1 MCLVSAVLVAGCSP
15 GPVEVDSPTL
25 SGADARACTGLIGA
39 LPDRVDDEDRAEVDP
54 VDGYAAAWDAD
65 APIVLT
71 CGVPEPAGFDRFATC
86 QVVNGVGWFIPDA
99 QVQRGPGPITMT
111 TVGRAQNVEVRLAAE
126 HWPPANAMV
135 DLSAAIEQT
144 LREVEPCV

>member
-1 MCLVSAVLVAGCSP
+1 MQPGAGRGGLPHALRC
-15 GPVEVDSPTL
+15 GP
-25 SGADARACTGLIGA
+25 RACTGLIGA

-54 VDGYAAAWDAD
+54 ADGYVAAWDAD